1 MKNNDKYD
9 KVITDFDLDFIKK
22 KFDDD
27 GVKPPVNLESGNI
40 KNAIEKSHNKRIKFT
55 NSKVLKNCRK
65 PCCLRCNCGCIS

>member
-27 GVKPPVNLESGNI
+27 GVTPPVNLESDNI
-40 KNAIEKSHNKRIKFT
+40 KNAS
-55 NSKVLKNCRK
+55 
-65 PCCLRCNCGCIS
+65 LRQLPSA